1 MENQEITNKDILDML
16 QVILERTE
24 RIDKAVAKIENDN
37 RDINIK
43 LETKIEPKLQAVL
56 ENQTEVINQ
65 KSHITKVETKVDDVK
80 EDVDVLKF
88 AVQEH
93 SKDIEQLK
101 KRA

>member
-1 MENQEITNKDILDML
+1 ML

-65 KSHITKVETKVDDVK
+65 KSHITKVEYKVDDVK
-80 EDVDVLKF
+80 EEFDVMKIVVK
-88 AVQEH
+88 EH
-93 SKDIEQLK
+93 SEEIEQLK